1 MTRLASLSMF
11 ACCVLLVHSPAVVHA
26 AATIEGEIAE
36 VTLYRGQA
44 QVTRRVPLEGSAG
57 RMEVVVAKLPEQ
69 IVPNSLFAEGGD
81 AVEVRAVRFRTR
93 AVGEEPR
100 EELRAIDKE
109 LLTAQQQLALAQK
122 RQALLVKRTEYLA
135 KLEGFVAP
143 TAQSDLTKGVLDAEA
158 LERLTTFA
166 FAQHE
171 TIATEE
177 ITLAEEVRVRNEEIE
192 LLQRKRGEITAGAA
206 QTIREAVLF
215 VQKQNDAPAEVRLSY
230 LVNDCGWSPSYV
242 MRASA
247 DGGEVKVEY
256 NALIRQLSGED
267 WNDVALTLSTASPT
281 LSAAGPGLAP
291 LHVKLATNAVMNQS
305 APAAA
310 NAHANSDDPFGTPQ
324 QQIAFPGGKA
334 SKSQVQNRIE
344 GLRSQRY
351 EFNNAIGNAG
361 NYADVNRFSWNLND
375 VAGSYQLLEFNCPM
389 SVLRSETINDGN
401 GPSLTYELGTGVS
414 LASRTDQQMVR
425 IMQTAMESQLYHTA
439 VPVLTPHVYRE
450 AELKNTSD
458 NDLLAGPMTAYLDG
472 RFVGQGELP
481 TVARGE
487 KFVVGFGANPQL
499 RARRELVDKSDST
512 QGGNR
517 ETRLEYR
524 LVVENFSDE
533 PTPVRVIDRL
543 PHAEDGAD
551 IRVTLGET
559 SDKLSE
565 ETLYLRNERPM
576 GLLRWDIEVPAD
588 AAGETA
594 RLITY
599 KYGVEY
605 DRKFVVS
612 LPAAT
617 EKLQEE
623 FEQLQRGRQKR

>member
-1 MTRLASLSMF
+1 MLFQVAAIGR
-11 ACCVLLVHSPAVVHA
+11 A
-26 AATIEGEIAE
+26 AATVEGQIAE

-44 QVTRRVPLEGSAG
+44 QVTRRVPLEGAAG
-57 RMEVVVAKLPEQ
+57 RMEIVVAKLPEQ

-177 ITLAEEVRVRNEEIE
+177 ITLAEEVRVRSEEIE

-230 LVNDCGWSPSYV
+230 LVNDCGWSPSYM

-291 LHVKLATNAVMNQS
+291 LHVQLATEARVNQS
-305 APAAA
+305 AALPA
-310 NAHANSDDPFGTPQ
+310 NAPAPAGNFDPFGEAPQ
-324 QQIAFPGGKA
+324 QASSAMGMGRA
-334 SKSQVQNRIE
+334 SKSQVQNQIE

-576 GLLRWDIEVPAD
+576 GLLRWDVEVPAD